1 MITIWLRTC
10 SLDQDAN
17 SLAMVEAA
25 ARITMQSQG
34 TMTAAHFVKDVDE
47 EGENRVHQYF
57 RSLYL
62 QVLEEM
68 GTGCHDTPSDMIQ
81 PTYNPNDDPD
91 DDPTAPATV
100 SAAAHTP
107 ISHAES
113 AELPRSFV
121 EVLQPSQFAVQH
133 ALKLST
139 QAAEKQEPLERVA
152 REQAATSQQISAQ
165 LLAERQQCA
174 G

>member
-1 MITIWLRTC
+1 MIYAHSFHPRRPEIDLFRASLTQRETKIQRVMITIWLRTC

-34 TMTAAHFVKDVDE
+34 TMTAAHFVEDVDE

-62 QVLEEM
+62 QALDEM
-68 GTGCHDTPSDMIQ
+68 GTGCHNSPSDRIQ
-81 PTYNPNDDPD
+81 TTDNPNDDPN
-91 DDPTAPATV
+91 DDPTAPATA

-107 ISHAES
+107 IAH
-113 AELPRSFV
+113 
-121 EVLQPSQFAVQH
+121 
-133 ALKLST
+133 T
-139 QAAEKQEPLERVA
+139 
-152 REQAATSQQISAQ
+152 
-165 LLAERQQCA
+165 
-174 G
+174 